1 MKDIQY
7 IVVFVT
13 VPNAEEAQVLGRVL
27 LEQKLI
33 ACVNIVPKVDS
44 MFWWEGKIDRADE
57 CLLIMKT
64 RRAVFQDLV
73 EAVKGRH
80 SYSVPEILALPIIAG
95 QDDYLAWIGET
106 VQP

>member
-1 MKDIQY
+1 MKDAHY

-13 VPNAEEAQVLGRVL
+13 VPDNDQAQGLGRAL

-44 MFWWEGKIDRADE
+44 LFWWEGKIDRAEE

-64 RRAVFQDLV
+64 LRTAFPALV
-73 EAVKGRH
+73 EAVKARH
-80 SYSVPEILALPIIAG
+80 SYSVPEILALPVIAG
-95 QDDYLAWIGET
+95 QDDYLAWIEET